1 MIQSLVVKWIF
12 KAIMN
17 AIQKKHN
24 LKKMDDYVNKD
35 NELDIKVRTL
45 YKNNT
50 KLLKENEDMQ
60 KEIAILKKD
69 SHPSQ
74 EYICCRKCGCKI
86 AKTKNKK
93 LKKKEK

>member
-35 NELDIKVRTL
+35 NILDKQMRSVNKSVGKYGKYIE
-45 YKNNT
+45 
-50 KLLKENEDMQ
+50 KLEKEV
-60 KEIAILKKD
+60 AILKKD

-86 AKTKNKK
+86 AKTKSKIKK
-93 LKKKEK
+93 RR